1 MARTDGGAD
10 DYLTKPFQL
19 VELMARVRA
28 GIRIK
33 AMQRVLEESQ
43 QQIIRQEKLATIG
56 HLASGISHEFNNIM
70 GAISGFAQL
79 AANHEKYLPRLLKV
93 ALEQ

>member
-1 MARTDGGAD
+1 
-10 DYLTKPFQL
+10 
-19 VELMARVRA
+19 MARVRA

-56 HLASGISHEFNNIM
+56 HLASGISHAVMF
-70 GAISGFAQL
+70 GV
-79 AANHEKYLPRLLKV
+79 LPTLT
-93 ALEQ
+93 AES